1 VGHGRRG
8 TALASLSADPHSAS
22 STGRHW
28 PCVLTVLE
36 KQHCLLALALGWT
49 GRAVAAAGALEAST
63 GVECFTKL
71 GAAQL
76 PAQAAGLNPPC
87 RRFGSSEEERESESC
102 TRGAGG
108 RIVEYVELV
117 HCRRG
122 LKASHIIDGGRSS
135 RLPAGSGG
143 RRARRPLRCVAAPAD
158 SLATRHAWVSF
169 LCNLFFSE
177 TWALAAAGCLVVCA
191 WNCKTARG
199 ACAARSWRT
208 ARCRRRWTTRAAPAP
223 TASPSCRAAPAS
235 PRTPSRPTAP
245 TPSTA
250 STSATA
256 RTRRPA
262 SSPAPPRSATATRV
276 SPLLHPRTFSDAWLR
291 FLTLRLTPC
300 LFRVCRRQWLHV
312 PCDPKV
318 ILARHCRFSRSF
330 LGFLDR

>member
-143 RRARRPLRCVAAPAD
+143 RRARRPLRCVAAPLILLPHAMHGFPSFAIFFFLKPGL
-158 SLATRHAWVSF
+158 SLPLDALWFVPGTARRRVVRVPPGAGGQRAAEGAGLRVRRRRRLQAHPAERRLLRPGHRQGPLLLRRQQLLPAQQPEPAGLRLLRHRHAQQQ
-169 LCNLFFSE
+169 
-177 TWALAAAGCLVVCA
+177 
-191 WNCKTARG
+191 
-199 ACAARSWRT
+199 
-208 ARCRRRWTTRAAPAP
+208 
-223 TASPSCRAAPAS
+223 
-235 PRTPSRPTAP
+235 RPE
-245 TPSTA
+245 
-250 STSATA
+250 
-256 RTRRPA
+256 
-262 SSPAPPRSATATRV
+262 
-276 SPLLHPRTFSDAWLR
+276 
-291 FLTLRLTPC
+291 
-300 LFRVCRRQWLHV
+300 
-312 PCDPKV
+312 
-318 ILARHCRFSRSF
+318 
-330 LGFLDR
+330 